1 MNSSSPDL
9 AWWLDCLGLL
19 FLSATAVL
27 VVAGLMNLRMTSAT
41 RRQCLWRAAFLAC
54 ALAFA
59 GTVAGG
65 KWWKPEPPAA
75 LPAAGREWQV
85 RYGALPSTVVEP
97 AAVSTSS
104 AQERAASPRTH
115 EGQYGW
121 WPGMVWASGT
131 ALVLIW
137 LLGGRILW
145 WFLWRRTARP
155 ASPEIAARVHALAA
169 RMSLRVRPRVQVSG
183 YLQGPVA
190 CGWRHPT
197 VGLPADFGERF
208 SRPQQEAMLAHELAH
223 LAAGD
228 PGWHLM
234 ADVLLAPLWWH
245 PGLWWGRGQLRA
257 ASELAADEASLAVDN
272 GPTVLAECLLDLARR
287 LNPRPPAAWLGA
299 HGDGFRSGLARR
311 VKRLSGLESAV
322 WPGPA
327 GLAAHGVA
335 MLGALG
341 VGWLALGVGAW
352 LLPRAAASPPA
363 LDLVMDLAHSTPTA
377 LPPGP
382 QPSHNRTEPRRTPP
396 QPTPV
401 LAAPPGPAVPAVEA
415 ATAESAGTADQ
426 SAPAT
431 EAKPVEPA
439 PTSSSDAKVEPA
451 ASVPEAATAAPPVQP
466 APLELVTR
474 TYRLGAATAQ
484 SALDEM
490 DPAGKQEAMGERL
503 RRFLAVAGV
512 PLTNSGRLSPASREG
527 GLFQGPDGRSLIFN
541 EHALTLLLRATS
553 QEQTLA
559 ELALTQLNQAPP
571 QVVIEA
577 RFVEMDERNASGVG
591 MNFFMG
597 QTVVGPGTNS
607 QPGGLFLESWPDRA
621 RFSDST
627 NHSALAQTIGDYTNR
642 QPLPVFQ
649 VSTATGLAQPTL
661 SGLLSDPQYRVV
673 LRALESR
680 SGVNVLSTPR
690 VTTLSGRQAQVSLTE
705 LSSVIV
711 GIHTNALV
719 RPGVPKSAYTNDS
732 PFIVQTIPVG
742 PTLDLIPNVTA
753 DGKAIDLAV
762 NFQLVEFLGYEPAK
776 TAGKVRVA
784 TRAGEQK
791 VDRPLPRFRTRT
803 LQTNARVGDGQTLVL
818 GGIADLGTEPKQD
831 APPAK
836 RLVIFITTYQIDP
849 AGNRV
854 VSVPPSASLR

>member
-1 MNSSSPDL
+1 
-9 AWWLDCLGLL
+9 LL
-19 FLSATAVL
+19 SLSVTAVL
-27 VVAGLMNLRMTSAT
+27 VVAGLLSLPMASAT

-59 GTVAGG
+59 GTVVGG
-65 KWWKPEPPAA
+65 KWWKPEPPPA

-85 RYGALPSTVVEP
+85 RYGAIPASGVEA
-97 AAVSTSS
+97 AAVSTGA
-104 AQERAASPRTH
+104 AQDPAASPRTS
-115 EGQYGW
+115 GGGYGW
-121 WPGMVWASGT
+121 WPGVVWAAGT
-131 ALVLIW
+131 ALVLVW

-155 ASPEIAARVHALAA
+155 AAPEITAQVHALSA
-169 RMSLRVRPRVQVSG
+169 RMGLHVRPRVQVSG

-190 CGWRHPT
+190 CGWVHPT
-197 VGLPADFGERF
+197 IGLPADFGERF
-208 SRPQQEAMLAHELAH
+208 SSPQQEAMLAHELAH

-234 ADVLLAPLWWH
+234 TDVVLAPLWWH
-245 PGLWWGRGQLRA
+245 PGLWWSRRQLRA

-272 GPTVLAECLLDLARR
+272 GPTVLAECLMDLARR
-287 LNPRPPAAWLGA
+287 LDPRPPVTWLGA

-311 VKRLSGLESAV
+311 VKRLLGLECVA

-327 GLAAHGVA
+327 GLTAHGVA

-341 VGWLALGVGAW
+341 VGWLALGLGAW

-363 LDLVMDLAHSTPTA
+363 LDLVMDIAQSTTTA
-377 LPPGP
+377 IPAGT
-382 QPSHNRTEPRRTPP
+382 QPSRSRTEPRRSPP
-396 QPTPV
+396 KSRPE
-401 LAAPPGPAVPAVEA
+401 LAANPGPRVQAVEA
-415 ATAESAGTADQ
+415 PTAESAGTADQ
-426 SAPAT
+426 AAPASKT
-431 EAKPVEPA
+431 KPAEPA
-439 PTSSSDAKVEPA
+439 PASSSEANAEPA
-451 ASVPEAATAAPPVQP
+451 ASLPESAAALPNPGAAEPPVHP
-466 APLELVTR
+466 ASLELVTR
-474 TYRLGAATAQ
+474 TYRLGAATAP

-490 DPAGKQEAMGERL
+490 DPAGKQEVMGERL

-512 PLTNSGRLSPASREG
+512 PLTNSGWLSPSSREG

-541 EHALTLLLRATS
+541 ERALTFLLRATA
-553 QEQTLA
+553 QEQILA
-559 ELALTQLNQAPP
+559 EQALTQLNQAPP

-577 RFVEMDERNASGVG
+577 RFVEIDDRNTSGVG

-597 QTVVGPGTNS
+597 QTAVGSGTNS
-607 QPGGLFLESWPDRA
+607 QPAGLFLESWPDRA

-627 NHSALAQTIGDYTNR
+627 NYSAAAQTIGDYANR
-642 QPLPVFQ
+642 QPLPVFPAP
-649 VSTATGLAQPTL
+649 TATGLSEPTV
-661 SGLLSDPQYRVV
+661 SGLLSDLQYRVV

-705 LSSVIV
+705 LRSVIV

-732 PFIVQTIPVG
+732 PFIVETIPIG
-742 PTLDLIPNVTA
+742 PTLDLVPNVTA
-753 DGKAIDLAV
+753 DGKAVDLSV

-784 TRAGEQK
+784 TKAGEQK

-818 GGIADLGTEPKQD
+818 GGIADVGTELKKD

-849 AGNRV
+849 AGNRA
-854 VSVPPSASLR
+854 VSVRPSASLR